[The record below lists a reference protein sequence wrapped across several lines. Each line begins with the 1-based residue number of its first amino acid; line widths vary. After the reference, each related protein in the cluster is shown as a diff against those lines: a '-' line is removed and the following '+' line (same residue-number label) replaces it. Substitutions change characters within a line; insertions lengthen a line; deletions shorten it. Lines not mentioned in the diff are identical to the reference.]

1 MACRMVGKGA
11 QRDCG
16 KERSSRCAFAH
27 PTSSTWSCRLAS
39 AQQRVDIAGIG
50 LIRQRRE
57 PAPDLPGALPF
68 AVREGLALAERR
80 VVAPIAERRAALD
93 AGCREVALNGG

>member
-1 MACRMVGKGA
+1 M
-11 QRDCG
+11 
-16 KERSSRCAFAH
+16 ERSAIRDSRRAERLSRIPLRSMRA
-27 PTSSTWSCRLAS
+27 TGLAS

-57 PAPDLPGALPF
+57 PAPNLLGALPF

-93 AGCREVALNGG
+93 AGCREVALDGGELE